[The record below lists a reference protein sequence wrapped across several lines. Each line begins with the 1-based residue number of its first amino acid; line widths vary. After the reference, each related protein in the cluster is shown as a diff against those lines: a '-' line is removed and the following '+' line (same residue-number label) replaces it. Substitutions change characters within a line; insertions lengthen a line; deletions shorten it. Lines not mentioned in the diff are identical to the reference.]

1 MRKITVSP
9 EYLDACAM
17 RMDDQN
23 TDYVRNYTELF
34 QAVDAMSA
42 AWAGKDNTAFTN
54 RILKF
59 QSDFKQI
66 SLLCTAYAE
75 FLRSSARA
83 YRQMQDE
90 LTSQAE
96 MLEQ

>member
-1 MRKITVSP
+1 MRKITVTP
-9 EYLDACAM
+9 DYLDACAG
-17 RMDDQN
+17 RMEEKN
-23 TDYVRNYTELF
+23 ADYVRNCAELF
-34 QAVDAMSA
+34 TAVDNMSA
-42 AWAGKDNTAFTN
+42 AWSGKDNTAFTN

-59 QSDFKQI
+59 RNDFNQI
-66 SLLCTAYAE
+66 SLLCTAYAD

-83 YRQMQDE
+83 YRQTQDE